1 MSVVVH
7 LRNGQIA
14 ELQTA
19 SSCTWTPAAGK
30 KSGNEVP
37 PRMLVCRNER
47 GNVVASYKEPEVI
60 GYRKQ
65 PVQSVRRFRFPTLR
79 RKATS

>member
-7 LRNGQIA
+7 LKNGQIA
-14 ELQTA
+14 ELQSA
-19 SSCTWTPAAGK
+19 SSCAWTPAAGK
-30 KSGNEVP
+30 TFGNEVP
-37 PRMLVCRNER
+37 PRILVCRNDR

-65 PVQSVRRFRFPTLR
+65 PVQSVRRFNFPIWN
-79 RKATS
+79 RKRSN